1 MNACNNTCRCPCIL
15 AAGIVSLI
23 LGILAAFL
31 QITGMIAIGTPL
43 LWALLGIAV
52 AYLGLLVLAAA
63 PERDSGGCDCL
74 CPVLRALLTGILG
87 TVLFAVILLVV
98 DIAAASV
105 LGALL
110 TGLLVLSFA
119 LMLTASACFVRSLF
133 GCGD

>member
-52 AYLGLLVLAAA
+52 VYLGLLVAAA
-63 PERDSGGCDCL
+63 ALHGTGEPCDCL
-74 CPVLRALLTGILG
+74 CLVLRVLLAGILG
-87 TVLFAVILLVV
+87 TVLLAVILLVV
-98 DIAAASV
+98 DIAAAS
-105 LGALL
+105 LPGALL
-110 TGLLVLSFA
+110 TGLLVFSFA
-119 LMLTASACFVRSLF
+119 LTLTASACLVRTLF
-133 GCGD
+133 GCEG